1 MENKNLPGY
10 KTPRV
15 NAYTDKESLDEL
27 GPVPTGYGRDT
38 HFNTSCLDE
47 QRLVERVALTN
58 LVPVCFEQGM
68 FVCV

>member
-47 QRLVERVALTN
+47 
-58 LVPVCFEQGM
+58 
-68 FVCV
+68 